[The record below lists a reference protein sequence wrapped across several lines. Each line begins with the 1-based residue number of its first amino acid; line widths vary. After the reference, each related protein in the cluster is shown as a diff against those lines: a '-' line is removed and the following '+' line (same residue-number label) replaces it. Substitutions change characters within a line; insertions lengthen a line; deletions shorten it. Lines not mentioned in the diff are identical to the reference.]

1 MLLRSNLRTQ
11 SEKWMLSGELVEWLG
26 RRGGSVLQSY
36 GERRSGMSRWAKPE
50 YSKKQVNAAGKTL
63 VNPDASAVELSDAL
77 EVINNFRSIH
87 GHPLN
92 TFQTTLRIKG
102 RHVDKNIIVAQR
114 VKRLSSI
121 ELKLSRFPT
130 MTLSQMQDIGGC
142 RVLLAL

>member
-1 MLLRSNLRTQ
+1 
-11 SEKWMLSGELVEWLG
+11 
-26 RRGGSVLQSY
+26 
-36 GERRSGMSRWAKPE
+36 MSRWATPE
-50 YSKKQVNAAGKTL
+50 YSKKQVNAAGRTL
-63 VNPDASAVELSDAL
+63 IDHNTSTADLGRAF

-102 RHVDKNIIVAQR
+102 RTVDKNIIVAQR

-121 ELKLSRFPT
+121 DLKLSRFPT

-142 RVLLAL
+142 RGVVGTVDDVNALVSAYLKSDLKHK